1 MGKIRTFLNLSIILM
16 VVFCGIAFTLNNA
29 LVVQS
34 NLIFWQTPEM
44 PLGVLMPITLLL
56 GCGLG
61 MLANTL
67 LSLRL
72 IRQRNELKK
81 QLDQSQKRFE
91 QLQ

>member
-34 NLIFWQTPEM
+34 HLIFWQTPEM
-44 PLGVLMPITLLL
+44 PLGVLMTITLLL

>member
-1 MGKIRTFLNLSIILM
+1 MGKIRAFLTLLIILL
-16 VVFCGIAFTLNNA
+16 VVFCGIVFTLNNA

-44 PLGVLMPITLLL
+44 PLGVLMTITLLL
-56 GCGLG
+56 GCSLGL
-61 MLANTL
+61 LANTL
-67 LSLRL
+67 LSWRL
-72 IRQRNELKK
+72 IRQRNELQK

>member
-1 MGKIRTFLNLSIILM
+1 MGKIRAFLTLLIILL
-16 VVFCGIAFTLNNA
+16 VVFCGIVFTLNNA

-44 PLGVLMPITLLL
+44 PLGVLMTITLLL
-56 GCGLG
+56 GCSLGL
-61 MLANTL
+61 LANAL
-67 LSLRL
+67 LSWRL
-72 IRQRNELKK
+72 IRQRNELQK

>member
-1 MGKIRTFLNLSIILM
+1 MGKIRAFLTLLIILL
-16 VVFCGIAFTLNNA
+16 VVFCGIVFTLNNA

-34 NLIFWQTPEM
+34 NLIIWQTPEM
-44 PLGVLMPITLLL
+44 PLGVLMTITLLL
-56 GCGLG
+56 GCSLGL
-61 MLANTL
+61 LANTL
-67 LSLRL
+67 LSWRL